1 MSLENAKEHTALD
14 VAMLWG
20 DPRVANLLMDK
31 FEKMGLL
38 GDKDDKK
45 GKGKK
50 DKKGAKKGIS
60 AIYFCKK
67 SCKNTIFGLF
77 FVKICL
83 LLIFF
88 LQIMVLWGASWGTR
102 EPYIS

>member
-1 MSLENAKEHTALD
+1 MKLSLENAKEHTALD

-50 DKKGAKKGIS
+50 DKKGAKKGNS
-60 AIYFCKK
+60 AIYFCKNAAK
-67 SCKNTIFGLF
+67 TQ
-77 FVKICL
+77 
-83 LLIFF
+83 F
-88 LQIMVLWGASWGTR
+88 LACFL
-102 EPYIS
+102 